1 MLLKPPSA
9 ALLLAGARELYD
21 DPSLPFAPS
30 AQNDAW
36 KSGFSSGADWMRLVL
51 HHLRGDMPQPVP
63 ASFQTLGV
71 VKYGL
76 SALFALLVL
85 AVIVR
90 TDAWMLLPM
99 VVFAFYAVEAQM
111 VFLFPLALDGE
122 PHPIRASLMWT
133 RAAGGTIP
141 VMVTVMQLAAVMLFG
156 GFLGRGFVRSWCLG
170 CLAVVLWYEAL
181 RRQYAVA

>member
-1 MLLKPPSA
+1 MAKPPSA

-21 DPSLPFAPS
+21 DPNLPFAPT

-51 HHLRGDMPQPVP
+51 CHLRGEMPNPVP
-63 ASFQTLGV
+63 ASFQWLGV

-76 SALFALLVL
+76 AAAIALIVL
-85 AVIVR
+85 AIIVINR
-90 TDAWMLLPM
+90 AWMLLPL

-111 VFLFPLALDGE
+111 VFLFPLALDGN
-122 PHPIRASLMWT
+122 PQPLRASLMWT

-170 CLAVVLWYEAL
+170 CMAVVLWYEAL
-181 RRQYAVA
+181 RRQYAIA

>member
-1 MLLKPPSA
+1 MLKPPAA

-21 DPSLPFAPS
+21 DPTLPFAPT

-51 HHLRGDMPQPVP
+51 CHLRGEMPNPVP
-63 ASFQTLGV
+63 ASFQWLGV

-76 SALFALLVL
+76 SALCALIVL
-85 AVIVR
+85 AMIVVNR
-90 TDAWMLLPM
+90 AWMLLPV

-122 PHPIRASLMWT
+122 KQPLRASLMWT

-156 GFLGRGFVRSWCLG
+156 GFLGW
-170 CLAVVLWYEAL
+170 
-181 RRQYAVA
+181 